1 MRALLVTLVIAAAA
15 GATASGAPDAETAIR
30 EAIVNAVK
38 ARMGAD
44 ADVTVASL
52 RLPMAWTRDSVRAR
66 PAPGARLGRSMRFA
80 LGAPA
85 GPSNRAI
92 SWTGAA
98 DVELAVAVAHLH
110 TRRDLARGTEL
121 ADEDVQAVT
130 HVVDGP
136 LHPWPAADAVGRARV
151 LRDLPAGACL
161 SPGSVQALPLV
172 RAGQPVLAV
181 ARVGDVVAEAS
192 LVAADNGDKGSV
204 IRVVNPESRRTLRAR
219 VSGAGRVEVIP

>member
-15 GATASGAPDAETAIR
+15 SATAIGAPDTETAVR
-30 EAIVNAVK
+30 EAIVSAVK

-44 ADVTVASL
+44 ADVTIESL
-52 RLPMAWTRDSVRAR
+52 RLPMAWTRSAVSAR
-66 PAPGARLGRSMRFA
+66 PAPGARLGRSLRFA

-85 GPSNRAI
+85 EPSRAI
-92 SWTGAA
+92 AWTGAA
-98 DVELAVAVAHLH
+98 DVELAVAVEHLH
-110 TRRDLARGTEL
+110 TRREVARGTEL
-121 ADEDVQAVT
+121 ADQDVQTVR

-136 LHPWPAADAVGRARV
+136 LRPWPAADAVGRARV
-151 LRDLPAGACL
+151 LRDLPSGACL
-161 SPGSVQALPLV
+161 SPGSVQSLPLV

-192 LVAADNGDKGSV
+192 LVAADNGEMGSV
-204 IRVVNPESRRTLRAR
+204 IRVVNAESRRTLRAR